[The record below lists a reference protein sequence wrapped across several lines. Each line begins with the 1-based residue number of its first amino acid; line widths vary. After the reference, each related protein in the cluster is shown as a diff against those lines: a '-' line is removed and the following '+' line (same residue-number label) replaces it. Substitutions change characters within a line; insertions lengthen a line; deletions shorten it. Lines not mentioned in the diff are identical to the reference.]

1 MNFWSPLN
9 NDDENEVDN
18 NKEEELHKIN
28 STIISNVQKS
38 NKWMRRIAR
47 RREKTIIIDSGAT
60 SHFMTEDLNL
70 PTDGASNKE
79 VFLPNNAKLRTSR
92 RTKLPFDTLTNAAR
106 EADILPGL
114 KRSLLSVSKMSD
126 EGYTTIFHP
135 GEEGVT
141 IHKKGTIRLTT
152 SEPPVLK
159 GEKENMA
166 KLWTISATKTS
177 NCKEE
182 VHNVYSLPSIPH
194 TIRYLHAAAGFPVK
208 ETWLDAIKAGNY
220 VTWPGL
226 TTSTVRKHFPD
237 SDETQQGHMKKQRQG
252 VRSTKELHDDK
263 PRITFTPR
271 KMHDIYIKIH
281 SITETM
287 YTDQT
292 GRFPATST
300 RGNQYI
306 MVLVEVD
313 GNYIDAEPMKNKTEG
328 SLIKTYQILWERLT
342 ASGTVRPRTHI
353 LDNEA
358 PTAFKVEIKKN
369 CSLQLVPPDNHR
381 RNLAERAIQTFKSH
395 FKAILAGVADNFP
408 MNLWDRLLPQTI
420 LTLNLLRQSNVAPT
434 VSAYQY
440 VNGVF
445 DYNKMPLAP
454 MGCAVQ
460 IHENSERRRSWAA
473 NSSDGWY
480 LRTSPEHY
488 RCHVIYCKNTR
499 SERISDTVHFKHKY
513 ITEPTLTPEDTIVKA
528 LNDLTQALKDRRNKK
543 GSEELDALRKLDDI
557 LNNIPTTSNNSKR
570 VTFAN
575 TTNLPLA
582 TGINATIPTP
592 RVVQEIQPPRITKT
606 IPLSHTVGTSS
617 TPRVGNDTRTPRVR
631 LMRPSK
637 VRATIDKPIL
647 TRAQLQKIAE
657 DSLGRLRLRTY
668 LRATRNTRAR
678 IPERIQLIHDAD
690 TNEYLNYRQLMRDP
704 KHKDIWARS
713 SANEFGRLTQGL
725 KDGRVKGT
733 NTMRYITKSQIPKD
747 RRKDITYASFT
758 CDYRPNKAEMH
769 RTRLTAGGDRINY
782 PYDVGTPTADM
793 TLFKIL
799 VNSIIST
806 PNARCIMVDIKD
818 FYLNTPMK
826 RPEYMRIKLSDIPD
840 EIIDEY
846 KLRELVD
853 EDGYV
858 YCEITKGMYGLPQ
871 AGIIAQDL
879 LAERLAKHGYH
890 QSKIVPGL
898 WTHVTRSTTF
908 TLVVDDF
915 AIKVLSEDDENH
927 IINALKQDYI
937 ITVDRDATKYIGL
950 TIEWDYQNRK
960 VHIHMPGYLDK
971 AMTRFNHKPPLKIQN
986 SPHRHIDIT
995 YGVRTAG

>member
-1 MNFWSPLN
+1 VIQSKINITHTDLANTNFWSPLDT
-9 NDDENEVDN
+9 DDENELDN
-18 NKEEELHKIN
+18 DTKEELHKIN
-28 STIISNVQKS
+28 LAIISNVQKS

-47 RREKTIIIDSGAT
+47 RREKKIIIDSGAT

-70 PTDGASNKE
+70 PTKGVSNKE
-79 VFLPNNAKLRTSR
+79 VFLPNNARLRTSQ
-92 RTKLPFDTLTNAAR
+92 RTQLPFDTLTTAAR

-159 GEKENMA
+159 GEKENLA
-166 KLWTISATKTS
+166 KLWTISTTETAQQ
-177 NCKEE
+177 KET

-226 TTSTVRKHFPD
+226 TTSAVRKHFPD

-252 VRSTKELHDDK
+252 VRSTKELHDDNQ
-263 PRITFTPR
+263 RITLTPR

-281 SITETM
+281 SVTETM

-440 VNGVF
+440 VNGAF

-528 LNDLTQALKDRRNKK
+528 LNNLTQALKDKRNKK

-575 TTNLPLA
+575 TTNLPQETQPPA
-582 TGINATIPTP
+582 TRVEVTIPTP
-592 RVVQEIQPPRITKT
+592 RVVQELPPPRVIQA
-606 IPLSHTVGTSS
+606 IPPSHAVDTFS
-617 TPRVGNDTRTPRVR
+617 TPRVINETRTPRVR
-631 LMRPSK
+631 LTRPSK

-647 TRAQLQKIAE
+647 TRARIQKTAE
-657 DSLGRLRLRTY
+657 DSLGRICLKTY
-668 LRATRNTRAR
+668 LQLARNTRAR
-678 IPERIQLIHDAD
+678 IPQ
-690 TNEYLNYRQLMRDP
+690 
-704 KHKDIWARS
+704 
-713 SANEFGRLTQGL
+713 
-725 KDGRVKGT
+725 
-733 NTMRYITKSQIPKD
+733 
-747 RRKDITYASFT
+747 
-758 CDYRPNKAEMH
+758 
-769 RTRLTAGGDRINY
+769 
-782 PYDVGTPTADM
+782 
-793 TLFKIL
+793 
-799 VNSIIST
+799 
-806 PNARCIMVDIKD
+806 
-818 FYLNTPMK
+818 
-826 RPEYMRIKLSDIPD
+826 
-840 EIIDEY
+840 
-846 KLRELVD
+846 
-853 EDGYV
+853 
-858 YCEITKGMYGLPQ
+858 
-871 AGIIAQDL
+871 
-879 LAERLAKHGYH
+879 
-890 QSKIVPGL
+890 
-898 WTHVTRSTTF
+898 
-908 TLVVDDF
+908 
-915 AIKVLSEDDENH
+915 
-927 IINALKQDYI
+927 
-937 ITVDRDATKYIGL
+937 
-950 TIEWDYQNRK
+950 
-960 VHIHMPGYLDK
+960 
-971 AMTRFNHKPPLKIQN
+971 
-986 SPHRHIDIT
+986 
-995 YGVRTAG
+995 